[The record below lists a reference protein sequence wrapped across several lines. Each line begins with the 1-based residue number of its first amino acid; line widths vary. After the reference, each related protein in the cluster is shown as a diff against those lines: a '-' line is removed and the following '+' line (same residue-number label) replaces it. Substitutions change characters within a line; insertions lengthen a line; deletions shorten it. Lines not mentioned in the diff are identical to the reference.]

1 LVRIAVAQ
9 SVPAWQPG
17 VSYSIGNQVS
27 YSSSVYSAIQAHT
40 SQVGWEPPNVPA
52 LWQLSG
58 SGGGGGTCTSVPG
71 APAGLAASSTSSTGT
86 TLSWSAVTAPANCSI
101 SSYTVYENGMSI
113 GTTGGTSFS
122 VTGLSASSTYTF
134 TVAASDAAGISAQSA
149 GISVTT
155 FASGGGGSGCAAA
168 WSATAVY
175 TAGMTA
181 NVNGINYIA
190 NYWTQGQNPSTNSGP
205 AGSGQPWT
213 SQGACSSCTTL
224 PSVPSGLSASG
235 TNSFGTNLSWSPS
248 TVASNCSV
256 TGYTVYRNGASIGT
270 ATGTSFA
277 VSGLSPSTTYSFT
290 VAAKDQAGSSAQSS
304 AVSVT
309 TPPCTGSCTPT
320 GTKLFAPYIDMSLTV
335 DQQIVTIQQQSGVKA
350 FTLAFLTAGGCSV
363 GWGGLG
369 GTLPQD
375 SLPNGNTML
384 ALVQQLQAA
393 GVKIIIS
400 FGGANGQDPAAF
412 CSSVSSLQAVYQSV
426 INRYNVN
433 MLDFDIEGG
442 ATSNQAAITL
452 RNKALV
458 ALKAANPGLIVSY
471 TLPVLPTG
479 LVDTG
484 VNILRSVKTDGLS
497 LDNVNVMAMD
507 YGSAVDNGGQM
518 GLNARLAAANT
529 YNQVQ
534 AAGLTATKI
543 GVTPMIGVNDT
554 NTEIFQLADAQ
565 SLVDFA
571 HANSYIDRISMW
583 SVARDNGSCAGA
595 GYASPVCSSIS
606 QATYAFS
613 QIFKTY

>member
-1 LVRIAVAQ
+1 MA
-9 SVPAWQPG
+9 
-17 VSYSIGNQVS
+17 
-27 YSSSVYSAIQAHT
+27 
-40 SQVGWEPPNVPA
+40 
-52 LWQLSG
+52 
-58 SGGGGGTCTSVPG
+58 
-71 APAGLAASSTSSTGT
+71 
-86 TLSWSAVTAPANCSI
+86 
-101 SSYTVYENGMSI
+101 I
-113 GTTGGTSFS
+113 GTTSGTSYS
-122 VTGLSASSTYTF
+122 VTGLSASTGYTF
-134 TVAASDAAGISAQSA
+134 AVAASDSA
-149 GISVTT
+149 GISSQSGVISVTT
-155 FASGGGGSGCAAA
+155 GGTGGGNAGSGCAAA
-168 WSATAVY
+168 WSASAVY
-175 TAGMTA
+175 TSGMTA

-190 NYWTQGQNPSTNSGP
+190 NYWTQGQNPSTNNGP

-224 PSVPSGLSASG
+224 PSVPTGLSASN
-235 TNSFGTNLSWSPS
+235 TNSFGTTLNWSPA

-256 TGYTVYRNGASIGT
+256 TGYTVYRNGTSVGT
-270 ATGTSFA
+270 ATGTSFT
-277 VSGLSPSTTYSFT
+277 VSGLSPSTAYSFT
-290 VAAKDQAGSSAQSS
+290 VAAKDEAGSSAQSA
-304 AVSVT
+304 AVGVT
-309 TPPCTGSCTPT
+309 TLACTGSCQPG

-335 DQQIVTIQQQSGVKA
+335 DQQIVSIQQQSGVKA

-369 GTLPQD
+369 GTLPTD
-375 SLPNGNTML
+375 TLPNGNTIQ

-442 ATSNQAAITL
+442 ATTNQAAITL

-479 LVDTG
+479 LVDSG
-484 VNILRSVKTDGLS
+484 VNILRSVKTDGLA

-518 GLNARLAAANT
+518 GLNARLAATNT
-529 YNQVQ
+529 YNQAQ
-534 AAGLTATKI
+534 AAGLTNTKI

-571 HANSYIDRISMW
+571 HANPYIDRLSMW
-583 SVARDNGSCAGA
+583 SMARDNGTCAGA
-595 GYASPVCSSIS
+595 GFASPVCSGLS
-606 QATYAFS
+606 QAAYAFS